1 MASGGLDSMTLGENV
16 IIGGLVVQILF
27 FTCFVVTAG
36 IFHARLVRV
45 PTGKSMQVYK
55 LWQRSL
61 YSLYAGSVLIWVR
74 CVFRLIEYAQ
84 GKKMANLHEC
94 AYSLTEN
101 FQATMD
107 TLSHTKRICTSSTL
121 CSCFSSWSSSP
132 LNIRRRSTQSSS
144 VLVQRR

>member
-1 MASGGLDSMTLGENV
+1 MAAGGLDSMTLGENV

-45 PTGKSMQVYK
+45 PTGKSMQVYT

-84 GKKMANLHEC
+84 GKKMISLYES
-94 AYSLTEN
+94 AYPLTEDI
-101 FQATMD
+101 QATMD
-107 TLSHTKRICTSSTL
+107 ILSHTKRICTSSTL

>member
-1 MASGGLDSMTLGENV
+1 MASGSLDAMTLGENV

-45 PTGKSMQVYK
+45 PTGKSMQ
-55 LWQRSL
+55 LHNPWQKGL
-61 YSLYAGSVLIWVR
+61 YSLYAGSVLIWIR

-84 GKKMANLHEC
+84 GKKMAKLYEC
-94 AYSLTEN
+94 AYWLTEYS
-101 FQATMD
+101 QATTD
-107 TLSHTKRICTSSTL
+107 TSSHTKRICTFSTR

-132 LNIRRRSTQSSS
+132 SYIHHKSTQSSS
-144 VLVQRR
+144 VLAQRR

>member
-16 IIGGLVVQILF
+16 IIGGLVVQIIF

-45 PTGKSMQVYK
+45 PTGKSMQVHS

-84 GKKMANLHEC
+84 GKKMARLHEC
-94 AYSLTEN
+94 A
-101 FQATMD
+101 
-107 TLSHTKRICTSSTL
+107 
-121 CSCFSSWSSSP
+121 
-132 LNIRRRSTQSSS
+132 
-144 VLVQRR
+144 